1 MGFGG
6 YIGTPTPPTGD
17 HPLGAHC
24 GDVPCTSYKDH
35 QDRVSWVIQRFDVDE
50 LALLYKELY
59 LLGQRYDQCD
69 ARIKKLKERYA
80 AKPGKTW
87 P

>member
-1 MGFGG
+1 MGYSGVF
-6 YIGTPTPPTGD
+6 PTGN
-17 HPLGAHC
+17 HKLGDHC
-24 GDVPCTSYKDH
+24 GDVAPASFVDH
-35 QDRVSWVIQRFDVDE
+35 QDRVSWVIKHFETDE

-69 ARIKKLKERYA
+69 SRIKKLKERYA